1 MEYTRQV
8 AAWTVPDWTD
18 TQPMPMP
25 RFTEPSTVPLP
36 RLRPDPARPRIVA
49 FIPAHNEGELVGPA
63 IESLLAQTRRIDQI
77 VVMPN
82 GCTDSTAEIA
92 ARYPVTVWE
101 MPRDPHKKAGVLN
114 KGWNRY
120 ARGADLVVC
129 IDGDTVLPPFAVEHW
144 EREMQD
150 PLVGGI
156 SSQPVMTG
164 NSVLSRIQRAEFAES
179 ATLSL
184 RRGWCRVVSGTGCM
198 FRNEALREASLIEG
212 QEGPWTYLSV
222 VEDYHLT
229 FQLRKMGWLC
239 VMSPTVYC
247 FTGSMTTIKALW
259 HQRIK
264 WQSGTIGDLINFGF
278 NRLNWREWAQ
288 QAFGL
293 ICVIFW
299 ILWLTFNG
307 AEAAHGHLIPNWS
320 WLFYPSVFSVVESIH
335 AWRIHG
341 RDWKD
346 MVLAATLVKALAY
359 TWISMAW
366 ILASWV
372 VILRGSTKDLWRA
385 QYEAEGMTGE
395 DGSETDSG
403 PEAQEAADQRG
414 PLVAAAA
421 GPGYSRVVGGRS
433 GHPAAAQGGL
443 PASGEGLPGPVR
455 HGQGHP
461 GAGLPRN
468 EQRLPAVRARLPV
481 SRPGVGQH
489 RAVHRRDGIPGAGR
503 LPFGHHD
510 AVPRVA
516 RRRQDPAAAQA
527 GPDHR

>member
-1 MEYTRQV
+1 MEYARQA
-8 AAWTVPDWTD
+8 AAWPVPDWTA
-18 TQPMPMP
+18 TQPMQ
-25 RFTEPSTVPLP
+25 RLNFTEPSTMPLP
-36 RLRPDPARPRIVA
+36 RLPAARNARRPRIIA
-49 FIPAHNEGELVGPA
+49 FIPTHNEAGEVGPA
-63 IESLLAQTRRIDQI
+63 IESLLGQTRRLDQI
-77 VVMPN
+77 IVMPN
-82 GCTDSTAEIA
+82 GCVDGTMEVVS
-92 ARYPVTVWE
+92 RYPVTVWE
-101 MPRDPHKKAGVLN
+101 LPRDPHKKAGVLN

-129 IDGDTVLPPFAVEHW
+129 IDGDTVLPDFAVEHW
-144 EREMQD
+144 EKEMEAS
-150 PLVGGI
+150 PLTGGI

-212 QEGPWTYLSV
+212 QDGPWTYLSV

-247 FTGSMTTIKALW
+247 FTGSMTTIRALW

-278 NRLNWREWAQ
+278 NRLNWREWMQ
-288 QAFGL
+288 QGFGL
-293 ICVIFW
+293 ICVVFW
-299 ILWLTFNG
+299 VLWLTYNG
-307 AEAAHGHLIPNWS
+307 AEVAHGHLIPNWS
-320 WLFYPSVFSVVESIH
+320 WLFYPAIFSVVESVH

-346 MVLAATLVKALAY
+346 MLLAATLIKALAY

-366 ILASWV
+366 ILASWW
-372 VILRGSTKDLWRA
+372 VILRGSTKDLWNA
-385 QYEAEGMTGE
+385 QYVAEGMEGENDTGT
-395 DGSETDSG
+395 GGG
-403 PEAQEAADQRG
+403 PETQEAADQRG
-414 PLVAAAA
+414 PLVAAADGPRDSRMVRGGSRHLTAQA
-421 GPGYSRVVGGRS
+421 GR
-433 GHPAAAQGGL
+433 L

-455 HGQGHP
+455 HGREHP
-461 GAGLPRN
+461 GAGLSRD
-468 EQRLPAVRARLPV
+468 EQRMPGGGGHMPV

-489 RAVHRRDGIPGAGR
+489 RAVHRRDDLAGPGR
-503 LPFGHHD
+503 LPHGNHG
-510 AVPRVA
+510 AVPHVA
-516 RRRQDPAAAQA
+516 
-527 GPDHR
+527 G